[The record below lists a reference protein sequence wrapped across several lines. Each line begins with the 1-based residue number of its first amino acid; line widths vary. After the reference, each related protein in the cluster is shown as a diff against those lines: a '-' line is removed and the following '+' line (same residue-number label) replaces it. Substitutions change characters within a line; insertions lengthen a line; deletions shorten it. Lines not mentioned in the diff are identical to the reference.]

1 MSRAFGLICGHCC
14 SALRIRTSEGAHICL
29 RTLFL
34 QCTNELCGA
43 TYRGF
48 AEVTHQYSPSAVQS
62 PAFSLPTPPRA
73 LQIADRRAIQA
84 LQNKNQPDLLDESA
98 PDEDAEDSLL
108 SENQG
113 SAS

>member
-1 MSRAFGLICGHCC
+1 MSRAFGLICGHC
-14 SALRIRTSEGAHICL
+14 SSNLRIRTSEGAHICL

-84 LQNKNQPDLLDESA
+84 LENKNQLNLLDAS
-98 PDEDAEDSLL
+98 DEDAEESDLQDT
-108 SENQG
+108 QG
-113 SAS
+113 SAI